1 MEDIVQIIIVVGIII
16 VPLLKKLL
24 ETPTDESNGPIE
36 VEEHPAPP
44 SDSVPV
50 TDFVPPSPQPVHPKR
65 HKSAKPKPH
74 EKPSPPEKTQMKT
87 ELDDEPESEFAIRSQ
102 EEARKAIIWSEILQ
116 RKHFGN

>member
-50 TDFVPPSPQPVHPKR
+50 TDFVPPLLNLYIPSDTSLPSRNRMKSPLLPKKR
-65 HKSAKPKPH
+65 
-74 EKPSPPEKTQMKT
+74 
-87 ELDDEPESEFAIRSQ
+87 R
-102 EEARKAIIWSEILQ
+102 
-116 RKHFGN
+116 